1 MKIKSVV
8 TALGNPKI
16 NEELK
21 ENNINVITS
30 DIQYQEGILE
40 YLDKNNNINYLII
53 DENLPGNLKTEE
65 LIYNIKKINNKI
77 KIILITQN
85 ERIKV
90 YKKISTMN
98 SEKIIKII
106 NSENIFSK
114 KYLPINNF
122 FNENT
127 KDGKIVTVLGPNG
140 IGKSIFCITFANN
153 LKNKKILIIDFDVLN
168 NSLHTLLGVKQYSK
182 KIQNNIKRNNVF
194 DNQINI
200 LDFIISTKFNIDLIS
215 GINLILDS
223 NYKISSTK
231 IKNIIKKIKNN
242 YDLIIIDTSSDCF
255 LNYTEELIKISD
267 SSIFISGANLLEI
280 KKSKKLLEIYNK
292 EWEIEKE
299 KINIVFNKCTEQSIN
314 DGILREEFKKYNIL
328 GKIKLSDYYDFAIN
342 KNRTKIKEIQN
353 DLEKIKNNLQK
364 NKYLNKNKY

>member
-90 YKKISTMN
+90 YKKISTMD

-182 KIQNNIKRNNVF
+182 KN
-194 DNQINI
+194 
-200 LDFIISTKFNIDLIS
+200 
-215 GINLILDS
+215 
-223 NYKISSTK
+223 
-231 IKNIIKKIKNN
+231 
-242 YDLIIIDTSSDCF
+242 
-255 LNYTEELIKISD
+255 
-267 SSIFISGANLLEI
+267 
-280 KKSKKLLEIYNK
+280 SK
-292 EWEIEKE
+292 
-299 KINIVFNKCTEQSIN
+299 
-314 DGILREEFKKYNIL
+314 
-328 GKIKLSDYYDFAIN
+328 
-342 KNRTKIKEIQN
+342 
-353 DLEKIKNNLQK
+353 
-364 NKYLNKNKY
+364 